1 MQEAANRAM
10 RLGDYT
16 AWNLLGTSPGAQVY
30 RIQCNAKYVGGN
42 ESQLRSSEDNEA
54 NEHAIDCRQQPSLTT
69 PSYDHQGRTKRQYA
83 RQVVEPDHAKHPYI
97 TND

>member
-42 ESQLRSSEDNEA
+42 ESQLRSSEANEA
-54 NEHAIDCRQQPSLTT
+54 NDHAIDCRQHPSFPA
-69 PSYDHQGRTKRQYA
+69 PSSDQNGRTNRQ
-83 RQVVEPDHAKHPYI
+83 
-97 TND
+97 